1 MLNAECTELRSIK
14 LSLKTLLVWFKL
26 VFAQTLIT
34 KAELILEREE
44 EMSAGSFLDGFVHE
58 DLSGNVI
65 RQTRARIL
73 AGIGIFFWFVMIT
86 NASRGFMGGDPFSGV
101 VVGLCGF
108 LMLGT
113 VFLVK
118 YTGYVYLSCNLF
130 VGIYTFIVA
139 FATYR
144 DGGAVSHIPYNY
156 AVLVIT
162 GYLLCGRK
170 AGTIW
175 LILAIGISSVYKTLA
190 DSGFDFP
197 PQQEDSAFL
206 NLLVIVSVTGLMAFI
221 YEYSSLNNL
230 KNFSSEK
237 AKSDK
242 SAKELQALFLEVE
255 KVMENVSK
263 GDLSRQ
269 INVNLNENL
278 ENVKASIN
286 SAIKMLSQTIN
297 QVLGAAE
304 QIDSGTSQLS
314 SAAQSL
320 AGGATEQAAGL
331 EEISSSMDEIG
342 AKAKTNSESA
352 QQAQSLTRVTSNEID
367 SGNKQME
374 AMLDSMNKI
383 KSTSDNVSKVIKVID
398 EIAFQTNLLALNA
411 AVEAAR
417 AGKYGKGFAV
427 VAEEVRNLASRSAE
441 AAKDTTELIETS
453 LAEVENGVKNADQTA
468 EILKGFVDSI
478 NKVTDFVGE
487 ISAAS
492 QEQAKGAVEV
502 NNGLSQ
508 LNNVV
513 QQNSSISEQTAS
525 ASQELSTQADF
536 LMNLM
541 KNFTLNGEAG
551 LTLPGGAPIAPREA
565 EPDGIKHPQ
574 VTAKVNTR
582 QIPLE
587 SGTKRKIVLDD
598 GDFGKY

>member
-1 MLNAECTELRSIK
+1 MGL
-14 LSLKTLLVWFKL
+14 
-26 VFAQTLIT
+26 
-34 KAELILEREE
+34 
-44 EMSAGSFLDGFVHE
+44 GSFLDGFVHE
-58 DLSGNVI
+58 SLSGNVI
-65 RQTRARIL
+65 RRTRARIL
-73 AGIGIFFWFVMIT
+73 AGIGIFFWFVMIS
-86 NASRGFMGGDPFSGV
+86 NASRGYMGGDPLSGI
-101 VVGLCGF
+101 VVGFCGF
-108 LMLGT
+108 LMLGV
-113 VFLVK
+113 VFLLK
-118 YTGYVYLSCNLF
+118 YTGYVYLSSNLF

-170 AGTIW
+170 AGTFW
-175 LILAIGISSVYKTLA
+175 VILAVGISAVYKILA
-190 DSGFDFP
+190 DKGFGFP

-237 AKSDK
+237 TKSDK
-242 SAKELQALFLEVE
+242 TAKELQALFSEVE
-255 KVMENVSK
+255 NVMGNVSK
-263 GDLSRQ
+263 GDLTCR
-269 INVNLNENL
+269 IDVDLDKDL
-278 ENVKASIN
+278 ENVKVSIN
-286 SAIKMLSQTIN
+286 SAVQMLSQTIN

-342 AKAKTNSESA
+342 AKAKTNSDSA
-352 QQAQSLTRVTSNEID
+352 LQAQSLTQVTSNEID
-367 SGNKQME
+367 LGNKQME

-383 KSTSDNVSKVIKVID
+383 KATSDNVSKVIKVID

-453 LAEVENGVKNADQTA
+453 LSEVENGVKNADQTA

-492 QEQAKGAVEV
+492 QEQAMGAVEV

-513 QQNSSISEQTAS
+513 QQNSSISEETAS
-525 ASQELSTQADF
+525 ASHQLSTQADF

-541 KNFTLNGEAG
+541 NGFKLNGEAH
-551 LTLPGGAPIAPREA
+551 LTSDCRTPLPTQKPGPAAT
-565 EPDGIKHPQ
+565 KQPQ
-574 VTAKVNTR
+574 ITTNINSR
-582 QIPLE
+582 QIPLDRK
-587 SGTKRKIVLDD
+587 TKKNIVLDANE
-598 GDFGKY
+598 FGKY